1 LPTGIKTLQQQTIDA
16 INKLIGESK
25 TTQTQLDNLEINLA
39 GKLREILKESRIQ
52 NRHSETI
59 TGDVIAEDEVD

>member
-16 INKLIGESK
+16 INKLITENT
-25 TTQTQLDNLEINLA
+25 TTQSQLKQLEDNLA

-59 TGDVIAEDEVD
+59 TGDVIVEDEVD